1 MANKSENPQQT
12 MPWDLIFIL
21 CPTILL
27 SLLAKE
33 LFARELFTGSLIYSA
48 LGAIVG
54 GGIGLGA
61 SFLVK
66 NQSNLVKTLAAVGL
80 IAGILG
86 IAVLIAPTATDAQL
100 IEQEW
105 VEQSIGLLEFETPI
119 PLEQISIDIP
129 DSISSFVNKM
139 NAYSDNQEGRVTY
152 LVDYEFKT
160 DTLSLEKGFAGALQF
175 MMDRHADNA
184 QNLQVEDSYQD
195 EEEIFGTIAFE
206 LDGKP
211 VKGYGHAVKDSN
223 AFTIIWLF
231 PITRGFSEEY
241 IDWFA
246 DSVFPAY

>member
-1 MANKSENPQQT
+1 MTNKSEDPQQT
-12 MPWDLIFIL
+12 IPWDLIFIL

-33 LFARELFTGSLIYSA
+33 LFARELFTESLIYSA
-48 LGAIVG
+48 LGATVG
-54 GGIGLGA
+54 GGLGFGA

-66 NQSNLVKTLAAVGL
+66 NQSTLVKTLTAVGL

-86 IAVLIAPTATDAQL
+86 ITALIAPTATDAQL

-129 DSISSFVNKM
+129 DSISSFVNNM
-139 NAYSDNQEGRVTY
+139 NAYSDNQEGRMTY

-160 DTLSLEKGFAGALQF
+160 DTLPLDMGFAGALQF
-175 MMDRHADNA
+175 MMDRHGNNA
-184 QNLQVEDSYQD
+184 QNLQFEDSYQD
-195 EEEIFGTIAFE
+195 EEEIFGTISFE

-211 VKGYGHAVKDSN
+211 VKGYGHAAKDSN

-231 PITRGFSEEY
+231 PITRGFSQEY
-241 IDWFA
+241 VDWFG
-246 DSVFPAY
+246 DSVFLTY

>member
-1 MANKSENPQQT
+1 MTNKDENPQQIAPVEVALLIGPAVALFFLT
-12 MPWDLIFIL
+12 GDLF
-21 CPTILL
+21 PE
-27 SLLAKE
+27 SLA
-33 LFARELFTGSLIYSA
+33 YPA
-48 LGAIVG
+48 LGAMAGVG
-54 GGIGLGA
+54 LGKGA
-61 SFLVK
+61 SFLVR
-66 NQSNLVKTLAAVGL
+66 NQSKLVKTLTAVGL

-86 IAVLIAPTATDAQL
+86 ITALIAPTATDAQL

-105 VEQSIGLLEFETPI
+105 VEQSIGLIEFETPA

-129 DSISSFVNKM
+129 DSISSIVNKM
-139 NAYSDNQEGRVTY
+139 NAYSDSQEGRMTY

-175 MMDRHADNA
+175 MMNRHGDNA
-184 QNLQVEDSYQD
+184 QGLQVEDSYQD

-211 VKGYGHAVKDSN
+211 VTGYCHAVKDSN
-223 AFTIIWLF
+223 AFTIILLI

-241 IDWFA
+241 VDWFA

>member
-1 MANKSENPQQT
+1 MANKPENPKQT
-12 MPWDLIFIL
+12 IPWDLIIIL

-27 SLLAKE
+27 SLLAG
-33 LFARELFTGSLIYSA
+33 ELFTESLIYSA
-48 LGAIVG
+48 LGAMVG
-54 GGIGLGA
+54 TGLGLGT

-66 NQSNLVKTLAAVGL
+66 NQSTLVKTLAAVGL

-86 IAVLIAPTATDAQL
+86 ITALIAPTATDAQL

-105 VEQSIGLLEFETPI
+105 VEQSIGLLEFETPV

-139 NAYSDNQEGRVTY
+139 DAYSDNQEGRMTY
-152 LVDYEFKT
+152 LVDYEFNT
-160 DTLSLEKGFAGALQF
+160 DTLSLEKGFTGALQF
-175 MMDRHADNA
+175 MMNGHGDNA
-184 QNLQVEDSYQD
+184 QNLQFEDSYQD
-195 EEEIFGTIAFE
+195 EEEILGTIAFE

-211 VKGYGHAVKDSN
+211 VTGYAHAAKDSN
-223 AFTIIWLF
+223 AFTIILLI

-241 IDWFA
+241 IDWFS